1 MTFSQILLILK
12 NMKQCTVANEIDT
25 LIERVLQIDLVGQD
39 LSDDKFEEAVI
50 SANKAVV
57 TLEELQETIS
67 NKNINK

>member
-1 MTFSQILLILK
+1 
-12 NMKQCTVANEIDT
+12 MKQCTVTNEIDT
-25 LIERVLQIDLVGQD
+25 LIERVLQIDLVGEN
-39 LSDDKFEEAVI
+39 LSQDKFEEAVI

>member
-1 MTFSQILLILK
+1 
-12 NMKQCTVANEIDT
+12 MKQGTVTNEIDT
-25 LIERVLQIDLVGQD
+25 LIERVLQIDLVGEN

>member
-1 MTFSQILLILK
+1 
-12 NMKQCTVANEIDT
+12 MKQCTVHNEIDT
-25 LIERVLQIDLVGQD
+25 LIERVLQIDLVGQN

-67 NKNINK
+67 TKNINN

>member
-1 MTFSQILLILK
+1 
-12 NMKQCTVANEIDT
+12 MKQCTINNEIDT
-25 LIERVLQIDLVGQD
+25 LIERVLQIDLVGEN

-67 NKNINK
+67 SKNINK

>member
-1 MTFSQILLILK
+1 
-12 NMKQCTVANEIDT
+12 MKQCTVANEIDT

>member
-1 MTFSQILLILK
+1 
-12 NMKQCTVANEIDT
+12 MKQCAVTNEIET
-25 LIERVLQIDLVGQD
+25 LIQRVLQIDLVGQN